1 MLVTLLNLLLYEN
14 NMTGYVEYQC
24 SVRQGA
30 GLPRKAFCYIIC
42 SCLPTRNK
50 GTHCVDMA
58 SALKNNMFRG
68 GLVFDVVL
76 HLPSISRLRCLINAE
91 IL

>member
-24 SVRQGA
+24 SVGQGA

-76 HLPSISRLRCLINAE
+76 H
-91 IL
+91 